1 MGLNGLLRLHTSENT
16 ARLLLECSLSR
27 PRKQRHPPRQAA
39 SDAHS
44 LFVSNTLRR
53 IAGFLILVGLTA
65 CTSRP
70 AATGTA
76 IDRREALASF
86 DQVWTL
92 VEETDVDPAHQGVD
106 WKAVRQEF
114 RPRAEACHT
123 QEDLRKV
130 LSDMLERLGRSH
142 YGILP
147 AGSSVQRASSDG
159 DATLGLDLRV
169 IEDRVVVTGVE
180 PGSPAASAGIQAGW
194 IVETARGGD
203 AMVGVPS
210 ASELGPMARYARDA
224 SAQSLDA
231 GASGAVERWVLVDA
245 AGQRHERSLRRAPRS
260 GTPTRIGLLRSFQAR
275 CDDRWLGPDEL
286 RQAGLPADRR
296 IGLIRFNV
304 WMPTIA
310 ADIDAAVDRHRG
322 DQGVILDLRGN
333 PGGVGAMA
341 MGVAGHFLTEEDSL
355 GTMRTR
361 DAALE
366 FKANPRRSTADG
378 RTVEPFAGPLVILVD
393 PLSASTSEIFAAGL
407 QGLGRAR
414 VIGRTSAGAALP
426 AQMRELPSGDGLLFA
441 FADFTRPDGR
451 RIEGE
456 GVVPDQV
463 TGADLAS
470 WRAGGDP
477 DLVAAARWIG
487 ASDRGA
493 RPSS

>member
-1 MGLNGLLRLHTSENT
+1 M
-16 ARLLLECSLSR
+16 
-27 PRKQRHPPRQAA
+27 
-39 SDAHS
+39 
-44 LFVSNTLRR
+44 FNTLRR
-53 IAGFLILVGLTA
+53 IAGFLILAAASA
-65 CTSRP
+65 CTTRP
-70 AATGTA
+70 APSGTP
-76 IDRREALASF
+76 IDRPDALASF
-86 DQVWTL
+86 EQVWLL
-92 VEETDVDPAHQGVD
+92 VEETDVDPAHEGVD
-106 WKAVRQEF
+106 WQAVRQEF
-114 RPRAEACHT
+114 RPRAAACRT
-123 QEDLRKV
+123 QEELRQV
-130 LSDMLERLGRSH
+130 LSDMLARLGRSH

-147 AGSSVQRASSDG
+147 EGSSVQRASVDG
-159 DATLGLDLRV
+159 DATLGLELRV

-180 PGSPAASAGIQAGW
+180 RDGPAASAGIRVGW
-194 IVETARGGD
+194 IVETVKGGD
-203 AMVGVPS
+203 AMAGVPS

-231 GASGAVERWVLVDA
+231 GASNAAELWVLVDE
-245 AGQRHERSLRRAPRS
+245 AGDRHERSLRRAPRP
-260 GTPTRIGLLRSFQAR
+260 GTPTQIGLLRSFQAR

-286 RQAGLPADRR
+286 RHAGLPADLR

-341 MGVAGHFLTEEDSL
+341 MGVAGHFLEQEDSL

-463 TGADLAS
+463 TGTDLAV

-477 DLVAAARWIG
+477 DLMAAARWIG
-487 ASDRGA
+487 ASDRSA
-493 RPSS
+493 RPTS